1 MELGEFNIRVNAICP
16 GSVSGER
23 MDRVIK
29 AKAKSLEINESELR
43 EDFEDMVSLKTFV
56 DKEDIA
62 NMAVFLLSDQA
73 HKISGQIMAVDGNTE
88 RMD

>member
-1 MELGEFNIRVNAICP
+1 
-16 GSVSGER
+16 

-29 AKAKSLEINESELR
+29 AKAKSLEINENELR

-62 NMAVFLLSDQA
+62 NMAVFLLSEQA
-73 HKISGQIMAVDGNTE
+73 HRISGQIMTVDGNTE